1 MLGDLVGPAIG
12 IAASPFPVIPAILL
26 LLTPRATANA
36 TSFLLGWAGGI
47 LAATTLFVLLESV
60 IELAEGTPTWVS
72 WARVALGGALV
83 VLGVRQW
90 LTRHDERPPPG
101 WMQSLGAATP
111 RSAARLGLLLSMAN
125 PKIVLFCAAAGL
137 GIGAS
142 AATGVPAAVTV
153 LLFALAASVSV
164 ALPLLAHVVLG
175 DRATA
180 PLRRANAWLTE
191 HNATIMAVVLL
202 AIGALVL
209 TKGVTGL

>member
-1 MLGDLVGPAIG
+1 
-12 IAASPFPVIPAILL
+12 VIPAILL

-36 TSFLLGWAGGI
+36 ASFLLGWAGGI
-47 LAATTLFVLLESV
+47 LAATTVFVLLESV
-60 IELAEGTPTWVS
+60 IELAEDTPTWLS

-90 LTRHDERPPPG
+90 LTRHDEQPPPA
-101 WMQSLGAATP
+101 WMKSLEAATP
-111 RSAARLGLLLSMAN
+111 RSAARLGLLLSLAN
-125 PKIVLFCAAAGL
+125 PKIVLFCAVAGL

-142 AATGVPAAVTV
+142 AATGISAALTV

-180 PLRRANAWLTE
+180 PLRRANAWLAE

-202 AIGALVL
+202 VIGALVL
-209 TKGVTGL
+209 TKGLGGL